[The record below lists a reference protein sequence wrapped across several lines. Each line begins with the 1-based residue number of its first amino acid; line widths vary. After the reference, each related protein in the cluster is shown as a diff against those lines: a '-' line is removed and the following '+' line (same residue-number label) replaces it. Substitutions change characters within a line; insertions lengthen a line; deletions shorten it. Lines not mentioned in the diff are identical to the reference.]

1 MEHARARNKLCTS
14 QLFSRL
20 IKRNRNN
27 VQNFT
32 NCIYKNGSYLFLPKD
47 QRRVFAEYYED
58 LSQPSND
65 NYDNSYLALCNIR
78 QQFADDEMKAAQTLE
93 IFQEH
98 EIKYT
103 IESINSNKACGES
116 GKYAEHLTNCKHI
129 IAPILTRTFNKIL
142 EIRKVPEVFK
152 TVITFPVLEKDKVPT
167 MVNSYRGITVTPIIG
182 KILEYSMLKKL
193 TFKDKSELQ
202 SGFTTGLT
210 SLMSSL
216 IISESRFERMPKNTN
231 LIMGIVDVQSDFDV
245 VQHNILLDKLFK
257 TNTSYSVDYNKRYV
271 QRSYN
276 TSEMVR

>member
-1 MEHARARNKLCTS
+1 MEHARASNKLCTS

-20 IKRNRNN
+20 IKCPKFY
-27 VQNFT
+27 QL
-32 NCIYKNGSYLFLPKD
+32 YLQNGSYLFLPKD

-103 IESINSNKACGES
+103 IESINSNKDCGES

-193 TFKDKSELQ
+193 NFKDKSELQ
-202 SGFTTGLT
+202 FGFTTGLT

-216 IISESRFERMPKNTN
+216 IISESRFERMPKSTN
-231 LIMGIVDVQSDFDV
+231 LIMGIMDVQSDFDV

>member
-1 MEHARARNKLCTS
+1 M
-14 QLFSRL
+14 
-20 IKRNRNN
+20 
-27 VQNFT
+27 
-32 NCIYKNGSYLFLPKD
+32 
-47 QRRVFAEYYED
+47 
-58 LSQPSND
+58 
-65 NYDNSYLALCNIR
+65 ALCNIR

-103 IESINSNKACGES
+103 IESINSNKDCGES

-193 TFKDKSELQ
+193 NFKDKSELQ
-202 SGFTTGLT
+202 FGFTTGLT

-216 IISESRFERMPKNTN
+216 IISESRFERMPKSTN
-231 LIMGIVDVQSDFDV
+231 LIMGTMDVQSDFDV